1 MASDGAVGYRQRG
14 GLTHLPGRVD
24 RAPRLASG
32 NPGGDS
38 MQVNITF
45 RHLDSTEAL
54 KAYAREKLEH
64 MQRYIDRPGEAHVVL
79 YVDRLEHHADINLQ
93 AGGFHLRGQ
102 AKSEDMYA
110 SIDLAADK
118 IQKQLKKH
126 KDKLKSYKF
135 TPAPAGWHPI
145 DVRHDVFDLAKQPS
159 DRVVKSTTFQAKPMS
174 LDEAILQMDL
184 LDSQF
189 YVFQNGKDLAINI
202 VYRRDDGNLGLIETR
217 SV

>member
-1 MASDGAVGYRQRG
+1 
-14 GLTHLPGRVD
+14 
-24 RAPRLASG
+24 
-32 NPGGDS
+32 

-54 KAYAREKLEH
+54 KAYARDKLDH

-79 YVDRLEHHADINLQ
+79 YVDNLEHHADINMK

-118 IQKQLKKH
+118 IQRQLKKH
-126 KDKLKSYKF
+126 KDKLKNYKF
-135 TPAPAGWHPI
+135 APPPEGWRPI
-145 DVRHDVFDLAKQPS
+145 DVRHDVFDLEKQPS

-189 YVFQNGKDLAINI
+189 YVFQNGKDLSINI

-217 SV
+217 SA

>member
-1 MASDGAVGYRQRG
+1 
-14 GLTHLPGRVD
+14 
-24 RAPRLASG
+24 
-32 NPGGDS
+32 

-126 KDKLKSYKF
+126 KDKLKTYKF
-135 TPAPAGWHPI
+135 AAPPAGWHPI

-159 DRVVKSTTFQAKPMS
+159 DRVVKSSTFQAKPMS

-217 SV
+217 SA